1 MEMQPPYVPKIKI
14 KDEEYTKIPYLMY
27 LKNTEKEKE
36 KEKDKE
42 KMSVDK
48 KLQKQYDDWFK
59 KFQNIILDKLNNDNS
74 INIFINNICNYNL
87 KKNCDL
93 SKISSC

>member
-1 MEMQPPYVPKIKI
+1 LLNKNQVTRLSKISLIKSHKWLKDYDWNKLFSMEMQPPYVPKIKI

-59 KFQNIILDKLNNDNS
+59 KF
-74 INIFINNICNYNL
+74 
-87 KKNCDL
+87 
-93 SKISSC
+93 